1 MKMKDALK
9 MIDDSKK
16 IETGFMVSFEKRERG
31 MLVSDHFPD
40 KHAGEPLLESEE
52 IAWKLAKDFA
62 KVSDHYV
69 NIYVT
74 DSSFS
79 PVKGYDK
86 KELNKY

>member
-1 MKMKDALK
+1 MKMKEALK
-9 MIDDSKK
+9 MIDGSKK
-16 IETGFMVSFEKRERG
+16 IETGFMVSFEKRENG

-40 KHAGEPLLESEE
+40 KHADEPLLKTKE

-62 KVSDHYV
+62 NVSDRYV
-69 NIYVT
+69 NIYVV

-79 PVKGYDK
+79 PIKEYNI

>member
-1 MKMKDALK
+1 MKEALK

-16 IETGFMVSFEKRERG
+16 IETGFMVSFEKRENG
-31 MLVSDHFPD
+31 KLVRDHFPD
-40 KHAGEPLLESEE
+40 KRTGEPLLETEE

-62 KVSDHYV
+62 KVSDRHV

-79 PVKGYDK
+79 PVNKCG
-86 KELNKY
+86 KEKLNKY